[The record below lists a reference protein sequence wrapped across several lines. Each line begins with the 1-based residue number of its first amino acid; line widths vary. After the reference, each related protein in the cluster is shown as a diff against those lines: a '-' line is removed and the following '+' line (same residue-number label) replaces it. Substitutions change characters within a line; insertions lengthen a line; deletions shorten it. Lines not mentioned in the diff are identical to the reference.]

1 MAIGLVIQRRTQ
13 RSHWFSVIARAR
25 QHRVELVFDLV
36 KGLTVFEDVPKSQVM
51 NLCAYASVQTF
62 SQQSSIFS
70 KGDDTSNLVF
80 MVLNGSVALQQVV
93 PASLLN
99 GSIATGAMAH
109 SNSIMPSTDAKVT
122 IQIMDT
128 GDIFGDFEM
137 YHQATKR
144 YINAVSASPW
154 TRLVLIPQ
162 DDFRLFW
169 PQQTRL
175 NDKLSLLKA
184 SLQNVHDFDSEQL
197 CSMYY
202 GAIYQAFS
210 RNEGKIVNLRVSN
223 CSCVGLITCSC
234 ELSHVRVIESS
245 WKPAFHSTRVVRCAQ
260 LDQLAEDPAKTNR
273 TQRHR
278 AEFSHKGVARLTN
291 RDAGKRI
298 HSVYSKT
305 RR

>member
-1 MAIGLVIQRRTQ
+1 MAIGFVIQRRTQ

-36 KGLTVFEDVPKSQVM
+36 KGLTVFEDISKSQVM

-62 SQQSSIFS
+62 SQESTIFS

-99 GSIATGAMAH
+99 GSIAAGAMTH
-109 SNSIMPSTDAKVT
+109 SNSIVPSTDAKVT
-122 IQIMDT
+122 IQIMGP

-175 NDKLSLLKA
+175 NDKLPLLKA
-184 SLQNVHDFDSEQL
+184 SLRSVFDFDSEQL
-197 CSMYY
+197 SSMYY
-202 GAIYQAFS
+202 GAIYRAFS
-210 RNEGKIVNLRVSN
+210 RNEGKIVLYILPIAKSAIHNLFLRNQLCQGRPVK
-223 CSCVGLITCSC
+223 LATCILFSK
-234 ELSHVRVIESS
+234 VR
-245 WKPAFHSTRVVRCAQ
+245 ALCTTRLACRRFRE
-260 LDQLAEDPAKTNR
+260 DQLHTKT
-273 TQRHR
+273 Q
-278 AEFSHKGVARLTN
+278 
-291 RDAGKRI
+291 
-298 HSVYSKT
+298 Y
-305 RR
+305 